1 MRVPVVPF
9 LGSLMLLEGA
19 TCATLVFH
27 DLWPLGALAAA
38 NFMYSTH
45 REIWHNGHPL
55 VLRHRK

>member
-1 MRVPVVPF
+1 
-9 LGSLMLLEGA
+9 MLLEGA